1 MYGGIKKQ
9 RKPKMKKKKTMKDNI
24 MKGVRNLFRIK
35 RENEA
40 TKTEILKTFL
50 N

>member
-1 MYGGIKKQ
+1 
-9 RKPKMKKKKTMKDNI
+9 MKKKKTMKDNI

-50 N
+50 NQVKKKTIITNK

>member
-1 MYGGIKKQ
+1 
-9 RKPKMKKKKTMKDNI
+9 MKKKKTMEDNI

-50 N
+50 NQEKKKTIITNK

>member
-1 MYGGIKKQ
+1 
-9 RKPKMKKKKTMKDNI
+9 MKKKKTMKDNI

-50 N
+50 NQEKKKTIITNQ